1 MRILV
6 AVPDDWMSEGLAHVL
21 RTAVPGSMLVD
32 CGKGN
37 LLLAADPGAGPVA
50 AAVVAYPWHSLATL
64 RALRRREPRAVLVVC
79 TGAQDAATHAA
90 LLAAKAAAVIAD
102 SAPPAIVGAV
112 VQVALHGDAS
122 VQARALW
129 QRVDAG
135 EEDERPQR
143 RLGELNLT
151 PRQFDVLR
159 LVACGSSNKAIADE
173 LGIGL
178 RTVKGHVAVILRAL
192 HADDRRAAGRNARR
206 WLARHQ
212 TLVHF
217 GAAAS

>member
-6 AVPDDWMSEGLAHVL
+6 AVPDGWMGEALAHVL
-21 RTAVPGSMLVD
+21 RAAVPGATLVD
-32 CGKGN
+32 CGKSR

-64 RALRRREPRAVLVVC
+64 RALRRRQPRAVLVVS
-79 TGAQDAATHAA
+79 TGAHDAATHAA
-90 LLAAKAAAVIAD
+90 LLGMKVAAVIAD

-122 VQARALW
+122 VQSRALW
-129 QRVDAG
+129 QRTAAA
-135 EEDERPQR
+135 EEDDRPQR

-159 LVACGSSNKAIADE
+159 LVASGHSNKAIAEE

-212 TLVHF
+212 TLVHI

>member
-6 AVPDDWMSEGLAHVL
+6 AVPDDWMGEGLAHVL
-21 RTAVPGSMLVD
+21 RAAVPGSTLVD
-32 CGKGN
+32 CGKGS
-37 LLLAADPGAGPVA
+37 LLLAADPGAGAVA

-64 RALRRREPRAVLVVC
+64 RALRRRQPCAVLVVC
-79 TGAQDAATHAA
+79 SGAHDAATHVA
-90 LLAAKAAAVIAD
+90 LLATKVAAVIAD
-102 SAPPAIVGAV
+102 GAPPAIVGAV

-122 VQARALW
+122 VQPRALW
-129 QRVDAG
+129 QRTDAAE
-135 EEDERPQR
+135 EEDRPPR

-159 LVACGSSNKAIADE
+159 LVASGHSNKAIADE

-212 TLVHF
+212 TLVHL
-217 GAAAS
+217 GAVAP